1 MGRRQRSLQTGTVVR
16 TGLEVVTIQLHPL
29 QLRTEVLRRAKVSS
43 KQALQSAPCTEFHS
57 QLGVDGIVSPHLLCR
72 SPIRH

>member
-29 QLRTEVLRRAKVSS
+29 QLRTEVLRRAKVR
-43 KQALQSAPCTEFHS
+43 QASFAKRPLY
-57 QLGVDGIVSPHLLCR
+57 
-72 SPIRH
+72 